1 MDRGAAA
8 REKNGA
14 NNLAKHDRDNQVPKP
29 IFPPSSHSKK
39 PYRAWAWTVRAENR
53 QEALDT
59 EGSFRDGFPGDS
71 P

>member
-14 NNLAKHDRDNQVPKP
+14 NNLATNDRDNQVPKP
-29 IFPPSSHSKK
+29 IPQRNFDHRKK
-39 PYRAWAWTVRAENR
+39 AQLGFDANRARKK
-53 QEALDT
+53 
-59 EGSFRDGFPGDS
+59 SPGG

>member
-14 NNLAKHDRDNQVPKP
+14 NNLATNDRDNHQASKP
-29 IFPPSSHSKK
+29 SPQKTPNNDEKALPGLGANRARKK
-39 PYRAWAWTVRAENR
+39 P
-53 QEALDT
+53 
-59 EGSFRDGFPGDS
+59 PGG